1 MTQED
6 ASAPNTALGPMKF
19 DASGLVPVVAQDE
32 TTGDVVLL
40 AYMNQEALR
49 RTLAEGVLGLWE
61 PVTGPD
67 LVQRRTVRPHTTGER
82 TARKLRGDSSAG
94 AGTIR

>member
-19 DASGLVPVVAQDE
+19 DASGLVPVVVQDE

-49 RTLAEGVLGLWE
+49 RTLAEGVLVLWSRSRGRIWCKGE
-61 PVTGPD
+61 QSG
-67 LVQRRTVRPHTTGER
+67 HTLRVSELRVNCEG
-82 TARKLRGDSSAG
+82 TACWRGYD
-94 AGTIR
+94 